1 MSIESFFFGIVLGL
15 AAGIAI
21 AIPATSF
28 FFKEIVRCSVKY
40 AARYKAELDIVCEQ
54 YGAAV
59 DCVDCLCKDSCRLFP
74 KDGENDKSLCGEI
87 VKRVIEDRVKKAGIE

>member
-1 MSIESFFFGIVLGL
+1 MSIVSFCFGIVLGL
-15 AAGIAI
+15 AVGIAI

-28 FFKEIVRCSVKY
+28 FFKEMVRWSLKY
-40 AARYKAELDIVCEQ
+40 AARYKAALHIMCEQ
-54 YGAAV
+54 YRMAA
-59 DCVDCLCKDSCRLFP
+59 DCADCKYKDSCRLFP